1 MSKGIQ
7 GIYACVGLM
16 HMFVCGLKSKK
27 IEPQIQMKRLQL
39 HSVSTGLSITMPRG
53 SFTCTGTSSMECVL
67 VYFMFTFLSL
77 FTCISFKNNPCETWK
92 RF

>member
-27 IEPQIQMKRLQL
+27 IEPRIQMKRLQL
-39 HSVSTGLSITMPRG
+39 HSVSTGLGCQSQCQGGVLPVVVLQAWSI
-53 SFTCTGTSSMECVL
+53 S
-67 VYFMFTFLSL
+67 
-77 FTCISFKNNPCETWK
+77 
-92 RF
+92 